1 LQFAGQLIQP
11 LSLIYAFSTTLAT
24 CQPVSHNFIPLQ
36 VNSLTYTKTYANLR
50 TQTTKGATMNGMMP
64 VIRLELE
71 GIKQS
76 VASMFID
83 RNNELSNIVAETL
96 DKTLSEEWIMK
107 NIKSAVDECV
117 TKAIASLSDS
127 HALQYAIKCQIEECV
142 IGSFSD
148 KECDSNENS

>member
-1 LQFAGQLIQP
+1 
-11 LSLIYAFSTTLAT
+11 
-24 CQPVSHNFIPLQ
+24 
-36 VNSLTYTKTYANLR
+36 
-50 TQTTKGATMNGMMP
+50 MNGMMP